1 MFRLSRMRQVI
12 KNQIDRLQFYH
23 SVIRITKIG
32 KAYAIR
38 IYLYEPLKMIF
49 KGERKATILAFS
61 ATKNNFEKR
70 TNTNLNRFHY
80 ITQYKN
86 LKEN

>member
-1 MFRLSRMRQVI
+1 MNKMRKII
-12 KNQIDRLQFYH
+12 KNQIDRLQYYH
-23 SVIRITKIG
+23 SVIRITNIG

-38 IYLYEPLKMIF
+38 IYLYEPLKLIF
-49 KGERKATILAFS
+49 KCERKAIALTFS
-61 ATKNNFEKR
+61 ATKKNFEKL
-70 TNTNLNRFHY
+70 TNINLNRFHY

>member
-1 MFRLSRMRQVI
+1 MNKMRKII
-12 KNQIDRLQFYH
+12 KSQIDRLQYYH
-23 SVIRITKIG
+23 SIIRITKIG

-38 IYLYEPLKMIF
+38 IYLYEPLKLIF
-49 KGERKATILAFS
+49 KGERKATALTFS
-61 ATKNNFEKR
+61 ATKKNFEKR
-70 TNTNLNRFHY
+70 TNINLNRFHY

>member
-1 MFRLSRMRQVI
+1 MFRLSRMRQAI
-12 KNQIDRLQFYH
+12 KEHIDRLQYYH
-23 SVIRITKIG
+23 SIIRITKIG

-38 IYLYEPLKMIF
+38 IYLYEPLKLIF
-49 KGERKATILAFS
+49 KGERKATALTFS
-61 ATKNNFEKR
+61 ATKKNFDKR